1 MLSTAQW
8 DNACWICWL
17 VIEFPMHV
25 LICPDKF
32 KGSLSAER
40 VAKAMAKGLPLGT
53 TYTILPLADG
63 GEGSLEVIASS
74 VSGIWVDVHVQNPLF
89 KTISSSYYL
98 SDNKVFIEMSRAS
111 GLALLHP
118 SERKTI
124 ETSTAGTGQFIQDA
138 LQRGANEIFLFVGG
152 SATTDG
158 GIGMAS
164 ALGFQFLDKTG
175 KSIVPIG
182 KNLLSIAEIISPK
195 SSINVS
201 YTVICDVE
209 NPLLGQRGTAAVYGP
224 QKGATREDIQLLEE
238 GLTHVAFLALSS
250 GLPSRVDVPG
260 AGAAGGLAWGAMTF
274 LHAQLK
280 SGTDFIFERLN
291 FNQFV
296 QKADIILTGEGKMD
310 SQTLHGKLIH
320 GVASVASSYQ
330 KTVWVVCGKNELST
344 LQYQSMGIEKVAQLL
359 SPSITFEEAVA
370 YVETL
375 IALRTQHLFYN
386 ES

>member
-1 MLSTAQW
+1 
-8 DNACWICWL
+8 
-17 VIEFPMHV
+17 MHV

-32 KGSLSAER
+32 KGSLSAEH
-40 VAKAMAKGLPLGT
+40 VAEAMAKGLPLGT
-53 TYTILPLADG
+53 THTILPLADG

-74 VSGIWVDVHVQNPLF
+74 VSGTWVDVRVQNPLF

-98 SDNKVFIEMSRAS
+98 SDNKAFIEMSRAS
-111 GLALLHP
+111 GLGLLHP

-124 ETSTAGTGQFIQDA
+124 ETSTVGTGQLIQDA

-182 KNLLSIAEIISPK
+182 KNLLSIAEIIIPQ
-195 SSINVS
+195 SSVNIS
-201 YTVICDVE
+201 YTVVCDVE
-209 NPLLGQRGTAAVYGP
+209 NPLLGRMGAAAVYGP

-238 GLTHVAFLALSS
+238 GLTHIASLAVSA
-250 GLPSRVDVPG
+250 GLPSRENVPG

-280 SGTDFIFERLN
+280 SGTDIIFERLN
-291 FNQFV
+291 FNHFV

-310 SQTLHGKLIH
+310 TQTLHGKLIH

-330 KTVWVVCGKNELST
+330 KPVWVVCGKNELST
-344 LQYQSMGIEKVAQLL
+344 PQYQSIGIEKVAQLL
-359 SPSITFEEAVA
+359 SPGTSFEEAVA
-370 YVETL
+370 HAETL
-375 IALRTQHLFYN
+375 IALRTQQLFYI
-386 ES
+386 E